1 MWFSFNWVLVVL
13 GGLFTA
19 GLASAFLGSGMGAFG
34 GPPMP
39 APGPL
44 IGMMG
49 VPLFGAAVAAVAVVH
64 YLRRKG

>member
-1 MWFSFNWVLVVL
+1 MWFSFGWVWVLL
-13 GGLFTA
+13 GGLFVA
-19 GLASAFLGSGMGAFG
+19 GLGGALLGSGTGAFG

-49 VPLFGAAVAAVAVVH
+49 VPIFGAAMAAVAVVH
-64 YLRRKG
+64 YFRRKG